1 MDFLNI
7 LETFGLPVF
16 MVLAL
21 GWYVNK
27 QNKWIQN
34 ELNTEM
40 RETAARHESII
51 VKLIEAQKKTQENQA
66 KINTKLSTTIE
77 IMRALSGNG
86 LRDKFNQNK
95 IVEDDW

>member
-40 RETAARHESII
+40 RETASRHESII

-95 IVEDDW
+95 NVEDDW

>member
-95 IVEDDW
+95 NVEDDW